1 MDSGPDTA
9 YRRTEHLWDDS
20 RGTRLVEYRFPL
32 RGEID
37 IISAPSLR
45 NELLHVVNTTTGH
58 LVLDCDDLTFI
69 DSAVI
74 ATLLSR
80 REVLL
85 AQGRRMRLVNLHG
98 IARHATNALGLTEA
112 LTLAD
117 LEPA

>member
-1 MDSGPDTA
+1 
-9 YRRTEHLWDDS
+9 
-20 RGTRLVEYRFPL
+20 LVEYRFPL

-45 NELLHVVNTTTGH
+45 KELLHVVNTTTGD
-58 LVLDCDDLTFI
+58 LVLDCDELTFI

-74 ATLLSR
+74 ATLLSI

-85 AQGRRMRLVNLHG
+85 GQGRRMRLVNLHG